1 MYQYF
6 KRVIGVGIGNYIY
19 FWKSNCLSDKNIT
32 APTTSDFNLN
42 PQLNYLGT
50 KTKVGFNESCLKQDK
65 ITYDH
70 GK

>member
-6 KRVIGVGIGNYIY
+6 KRVIVVGSGNYIY
-19 FWKSNCLSDKNIT
+19 FWKSNGLSDKNIT
-32 APTTSDFNLN
+32 APTTSDYNLN

>member
-1 MYQYF
+1 MLVV
-6 KRVIGVGIGNYIY
+6 VIIFIFGNLTV
-19 FWKSNCLSDKNIT
+19 CLIKILQRLLQVT
-32 APTTSDFNLN
+32 LTSIH
-42 PQLNYLGT
+42 NYLGT